1 MGIKKVETKTKFVD
15 ELIIGAGLTGLLYG
29 ITLLEG
35 KKNVAIVEGHIYPGG
50 YATGFVRN
58 KRKYKF
64 DCSQHKI
71 TGLSENGNLRDVL
84 KRLGLWEKLEFNYFD
99 ELFSINVNGEYYDIP
114 GNIEAIELYLNKKFP
129 DEKKGLDNFF
139 NDINTIGYQNYMFA
153 RMLLGEY
160 KLNRDLLPETRAL
173 QKLTAKEYFQS
184 LFSNETLIEV
194 LSSTAMYLGTNA
206 NEANAVYFL
215 HYLYTAFGTKSGYVL
230 GTGLALSKF
239 LLQEFKDRGGYI
251 SLKDTVHDIELKDN
265 HIYKIKSHKHE
276 FITDTLIATCAPHNV
291 VNMISD
297 FPGKQQFKEKLNQ
310 LEFGWG
316 HFCVYM
322 ITDVEPVKLG
332 FEKEEYIMVSEHGDL
347 LTQEEKESN
356 DRYDMLSLSVTNY
369 HKMDPDCGNTIQLVV
384 LDHKSDW
391 FELSEEDYLKKK
403 EMIENK
409 LIERAYNYFPGLKGH
424 IHYKESST
432 PRTNKKYTNSPEGSS
447 FGYKISPNDNL
458 RFLANHKVKGLKFAG
473 TWTSGAGY
481 EAAMCQGFMHA
492 KISLKN
498 KLSTNLNSIESSQ
511 L

>member
-1 MGIKKVETKTKFVD
+1 MNKKKSIKTKSVD

-35 KKNVAIVEGHIYPGG
+35 KKKVAIVEGHIFPGG

-84 KRLGLWEKLEFNYFD
+84 ERLQIWDKLDFNYFD
-99 ELFSINVNGEYYDIP
+99 ELFSINVQGEYYDIP
-114 GNIEAIELYLNKKFP
+114 GNIKDIELYLNQKFTK
-129 DEKKGLDNFF
+129 ETKGLVRFF

-160 KLNRDLLPETRAL
+160 KLNGDLLPETRAL
-173 QKLTAKEYFQS
+173 QKLTAKQYF
-184 LFSNETLIEV
+184 ETLFNDERLIDL

-215 HYLYTAFGTKSGYVL
+215 HYLYTAFGTKSGYVK

-239 LLQEFKDRGGYI
+239 LLQEFKDRGGYV
-251 SLKDTVHDIELKDN
+251 SLKDTVHEIELKN
-265 HIYKIKSHKHE
+265 NQVYKIKSDKHE
-276 FITDTLIATCAPHNV
+276 FITDTLIATCSPHNV
-291 VNMISD
+291 INMISN
-297 FPGKQQFKEKLNQ
+297 FPGKEQFKEKLNQ

-316 HFCVYM
+316 HFCVYL
-322 ITDVEPVKLG
+322 ITDVSPEKLG
-332 FEKEEYIMVSEHGDL
+332 FLKEEYIVVSEHGDL

-356 DRYDMLSLSVTNY
+356 NRFDMLSLSITNY
-369 HKMDPDCGNTIQLVV
+369 HKMDPDSGRTIQLIV

-391 FELSEEDYLKKK
+391 FELSEEAYLEKK
-403 EMIENK
+403 EMIQNK
-409 LIERAYNYFPGLKGH
+409 IIKRAYSYFPDLEGH
-424 IHYKESST
+424 IIYKESST
-432 PRTNKKYTNSPEGSS
+432 PRTNKKYTNSPDGSA

-458 RFLANHKVKGLKFAG
+458 RFLASHSIKGLKFAG

-492 KISLKN
+492 KISLK
-498 KLSTNLNSIESSQ
+498 KTLSRYLNSIENS
-511 L
+511 

>member
-1 MGIKKVETKTKFVD
+1 MDTKKVDIKIKSVD

-29 ITLLEG
+29 ITLLEE
-35 KKNVAIVEGHIYPGG
+35 KKNVAIVEGHVFPGG

-84 KRLGLWEKLEFNYFD
+84 ERLNIWEKLDFNYFD
-99 ELFSINVNGEYYDIP
+99 ELFSINVKGKYYDIP
-114 GNIEAIELYLNKKFP
+114 GNIEDIQLYLTQKFP
-129 DEKKGLDNFF
+129 QEKKGLDSFF
-139 NDINTIGYQNYMFA
+139 YDITTIGYQNYMFA

-173 QKLTAKEYFQS
+173 QKLTAKQYFQT
-184 LFSNETLIEV
+184 LFNNEILIEI

-215 HYLYTAFGTKSGYVL
+215 HYLYTAFGTRSGYVF

-239 LLQEFKDRGGYI
+239 LLQEFKDRGGYV
-251 SLKDTVHDIELKDN
+251 SLKDTVCDIELKNN
-265 HIYKIKSHKHE
+265 HIYKIRSHKHE
-276 FITDTLIATCAPHNV
+276 FITDTLIATCSPHNV
-291 VNMISD
+291 INMISD
-297 FPGKQQFKEKLNQ
+297 FSGKEQFKEKLNQ

-316 HFCVYM
+316 HFCVYI
-322 ITDVEPVKLG
+322 ITDVDPEKLG

-369 HKMDPDCGNTIQLVV
+369 HKMDSDCGNTIQLIV

-391 FELSEEDYLKKK
+391 FELSEEAYIEKKN
-403 EMIENK
+403 MVQNK
-409 LIERAYNYFPGLKGH
+409 IIERAYTYFPDLEGH
-424 IHYKESST
+424 I
-432 PRTNKKYTNSPEGSS
+432 
-447 FGYKISPNDNL
+447 
-458 RFLANHKVKGLKFAG
+458 
-473 TWTSGAGY
+473 
-481 EAAMCQGFMHA
+481 
-492 KISLKN
+492 
-498 KLSTNLNSIESSQ
+498 
-511 L
+511 